1 MHDVTSQ
8 SEISVDWERRV
19 AEAWATMDSFAK
31 DDFISRIGELAAE
44 LPADSAVGLFEHAC
58 A

>member
-1 MHDVTSQ
+1 MTSQ